1 MKRQAGLGPRDSP
14 FGGQDLGPLLLVAVE
29 AVEVVEDAHLARDR
43 VHALA
48 PKHDDL
54 IHFLHG
60 KVQGRAEDSAG
71 EDRGGCREGRG
82 GCRGGQVRRLMG
94 VATGQR
100 SDPSP
105 NTHCRLRT

>member
-60 KVQGRAEDSAG
+60 KVQGRAEEGAG
-71 EDRGGCREGRG
+71 EGR
-82 GCRGGQVRRLMG
+82 C
-94 VATGQR
+94 AA
-100 SDPSP
+100 SWE
-105 NTHCRLRT
+105 